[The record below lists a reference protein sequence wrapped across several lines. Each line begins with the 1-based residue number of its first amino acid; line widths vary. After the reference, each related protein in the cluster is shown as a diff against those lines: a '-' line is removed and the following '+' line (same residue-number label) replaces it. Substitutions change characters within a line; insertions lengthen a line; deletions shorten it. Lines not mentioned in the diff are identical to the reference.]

1 MMDWELTP
9 FLARLPKREAVF
21 CRLLYHTAQFILTQ
35 THPMEQTMLSEE
47 MIALQL
53 HHAREVC
60 GIVAHT
66 EDRCMGPISI
76 QALLIASGT
85 LTEDK
90 EHMEVLDILQRMRA
104 QVEYP
109 QTVRY

>member
-1 MMDWELTP
+1 MI
-9 FLARLPKREAVF
+9 RLPKREAVF

-35 THPMEQTMLSEE
+35 THPLEQIMLSEE

-66 EDRCMGPISI
+66 EDRYLGPISV
-76 QALLIASGT
+76 QSLLIASST
-85 LTEDK
+85 LTEDG
-90 EHMEVLDILQRMRA
+90 EQMEVLDILQRMKA
-104 QVEYP
+104 QIEY
-109 QTVRY
+109 R